1 MFISLALPLIAT
13 ITQAI
18 IDNQHYTYEGV
29 TILAHIVSTLIIRGA
44 MVVTALAVKAVSF
57 DIAMDVNTVHEERAS
72 SEHYKCV
79 VKYQKL

>member
-29 TILAHIVSTLIIRGA
+29 TIIVSTLIIQGA

-72 SEHYKCV
+72 SEHCKCV
-79 VKYQKL
+79 VKYQRL